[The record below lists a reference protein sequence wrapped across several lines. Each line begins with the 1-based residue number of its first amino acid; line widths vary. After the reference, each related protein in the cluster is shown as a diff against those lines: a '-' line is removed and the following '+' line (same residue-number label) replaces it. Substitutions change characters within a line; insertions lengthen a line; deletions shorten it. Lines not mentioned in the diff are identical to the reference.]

1 MLRGPLKKAGV
12 MRMIDSIYSAYDN
25 DESMSTTDYVRLS
38 ELLRAESSTC
48 EPASSLRIDLM
59 KKARQLEA
67 NLGLRSSRVTRG

>member
-1 MLRGPLKKAGV
+1 

-25 DESMSTTDYVRLS
+25 DEATSTTDYERLS

-67 NLGLRSSRVTRG
+67 NLGLRSSRAVRD

>member
-1 MLRGPLKKAGV
+1 

-67 NLGLRSSRVTRG
+67 NLGLRSSRAARG